1 MLRFLQTAP
10 LLLALSHFGTR
21 ESHSNDPTDAQEKGS
36 RAGDNSRS
44 AEERSNRSGLIVS
57 EIPARDHSP
66 CCTRRTETEDN
77 GGPDEPTP
85 RLLHTKI
92 HLLERVPVWCPWKAW
107 CNVNTGRG

>member
-1 MLRFLQTAP
+1 MRWAAITGQLSTASRAPLKHQARSFEIPLNTAPRPVLRFLQTAQ

-44 AEERSNRSGLIVS
+44 ADDTNREAGLIVS

-66 CCTRRTETEDN
+66 GCTRHPET
-77 GGPDEPTP
+77 
-85 RLLHTKI
+85 
-92 HLLERVPVWCPWKAW
+92 
-107 CNVNTGRG
+107 